1 MSQVLGFGFPA
12 GERLRCD
19 NPICDELAEHS
30 AKASGPDGDRDI
42 FGCTTH
48 FEQLLS
54 NQNVTQRTKLKKPG
68 ERNHQEDLPKA
79 RPSGQS

>member
-19 NPICDELAEHS
+19 NPICDELADHLG
-30 AKASGPDGDRDI
+30 KAAAPDGEKEI

-48 FEQLLS
+48 FDQLCTGYVNITS
-54 NQNVTQRTKLKKPG
+54 RVKLRKPG
-68 ERNHQEDLPKA
+68 ERNA
-79 RPSGQS
+79 